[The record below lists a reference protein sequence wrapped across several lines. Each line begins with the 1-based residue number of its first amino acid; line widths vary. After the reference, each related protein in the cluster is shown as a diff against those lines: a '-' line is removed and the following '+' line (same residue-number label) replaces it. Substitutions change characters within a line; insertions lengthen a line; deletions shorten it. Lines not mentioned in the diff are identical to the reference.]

1 MLKKLMLAAAATVTM
16 GINEPMAQTSVGKP
30 TVPVYTKFSIGGE
43 PGRMIFDLVRRMNE
57 MDPTRDYRFAH
68 MPGAG
73 GEIALGRAVIDAR
86 AGKEVLIFESNP
98 PFTFD
103 LDKPLPNSA
112 VKYDKLTDFKFVL
125 GHGLTE
131 FAVMSPTVHGIKS
144 VDQLVKFI
152 RESKTPQ
159 FYADYV
165 DSKPTTVLT
174 QAFIAHYGLQDKM
187 KPITYSNPTDTEHG
201 AVVGEYIINIAQP
214 GSFGSNS
221 NILAMTGTK
230 RSRPWANVPTVKEVG
245 LPELEYISQTF
256 FAVPKENEEFG
267 KKMAVMIQKICDMP
281 DYVDMW
287 HKFNRELDCVPAEEV
302 ARRLE
307 TERKMIGTYSSFLK

>member
-1 MLKKLMLAAAATVTM
+1 MLKKLMLAAAIFTM
-16 GINEPMAQTSVGKP
+16 GVNGTMAQTSVGKP
-30 TVPVYTKFSIGGE
+30 TVPVYTKFSVGGE
-43 PGRMIFDLVRRMNE
+43 PGRMIFDLIRRMNE
-57 MDPTRDYRFAH
+57 LDTTREYRFAH

-103 LDKPLPNSA
+103 IDKPLPNSA
-112 VKYDKLTDFKFVL
+112 VKYDKLTDFKFVI

-131 FAVMSPTVHGIKS
+131 FAIMSPSIHKITS
-144 VDQLVKFI
+144 VDQLVKTI

-174 QAFIAHYGLQDKM
+174 QAFIAHYGLKDKM
-187 KPITYSNPTDTEHG
+187 KPLTFSNPTDTEHG
-201 AVVGEYIINIAQP
+201 AVVGEYILSIAQP

-256 FAVPKENEEFG
+256 FAVPKENEKFG
-267 KKMAVMIQKICDMP
+267 KEVAVLIKKICDMP
-281 DYVDMW
+281 DYVDLW
-287 HKFNRELDCVPAEEV
+287 HKFNRELDCVSSEEV
-302 ARRLE
+302 ERRLS
-307 TERKMIGTYSSFLK
+307 TERKIIGTYSSFLK

>member
-1 MLKKLMLAAAATVTM
+1 
-16 GINEPMAQTSVGKP
+16 
-30 TVPVYTKFSIGGE
+30 
-43 PGRMIFDLVRRMNE
+43 
-57 MDPTRDYRFAH
+57 

-103 LDKPLPNSA
+103 VDKPLPNSA
-112 VKYDKLTDFKFVL
+112 VKYDKLTDFKFVI

-131 FAVMSPTVHGIKS
+131 FAVMSPTIHGIKS

-152 RESKTPQ
+152 RESKEPQ

-174 QAFIAHYGLQDKM
+174 QAFIARYGLQDKM
-187 KPITYSNPTDTEHG
+187 KPITYSNLTSTEHG
-201 AVVGEYIINIAQP
+201 AVVGEYILNIAQP

-256 FAVPKENEEFG
+256 FAVPKENEKFG
-267 KKMAVMIQKICDMP
+267 KEMSVLIKKICDMP
-281 DYVDMW
+281 DYVELW
-287 HKFNRELDCVPAEEV
+287 HKFNREIDCVSAEEV
-302 ARRLE
+302 DRRLA